1 MKAIHSSLDSY
12 ALTHP
17 VPVTQRVLAT
27 LISYV
32 FHPIFLVPY
41 MAAFLIYGEPSFFL
55 GASPH
60 DKFKLFM
67 SIVLNMVFFP
77 LFSVLLAKA
86 LGFVKSIQMKEA
98 QDRIVPYVCTLTF
111 YFWTWMV
118 VHNSHNV
125 PIAMVSMIFG
135 VFLSASGSLVLNS
148 FYKVSMHTTG
158 AGGLLTF
165 MILLALYGTPA
176 MGLPLA
182 MAILITGLVWTARML
197 VSNHTQTE
205 LVLGFM
211 LGMLGQLVAAAFFH

>member
-1 MKAIHSSLDSY
+1 MNATTTIEASSN
-12 ALTHP
+12 P
-17 VPVTQRVLAT
+17 VPFIQRALAT

-77 LFSVLLAKA
+77 LFAVLLAKA
-86 LGFVKSIQMKEA
+86 LGFIKSIQMKDA
-98 QDRIVPYVCTLTF
+98 QDRIIPYVATLTF

-118 VHNSHNV
+118 VHNMPSV
-125 PIAMVSMIFG
+125 PQAMVSMIFG
-135 VFLSASGSLVLNS
+135 VFLAASGGLVLNS
-148 FYKVSMHTTG
+148 FFKVSMHTTG

-165 MILLALYGTPA
+165 MILEALFGTPS
-176 MGLPLA
+176 MGLPIALA
-182 MAILITGLVWTARML
+182 FLITGLVWTARML
-197 VSNHTQTE
+197 ISNHTQTE
-205 LVLGFM
+205 LIMGFM
-211 LGMLGQLVAAAFFH
+211 ISMLGQLIAAAFFH